1 MAAKNI
7 EKYLLWLWSLL
18 VKILELSL
26 VALWPPTRDKSNIFT
41 RDDHNHM

>member
-7 EKYLLWLWSLL
+7 EKYHLCLWSLL
-18 VKILELSL
+18 VKILKLSL

-41 RDDHNHM
+41 RDDHNQ